1 MDKAVKRFLDAAGDR
16 GFTPDVRTMEES
28 THTAEEAAAAVGC
41 DVGAIVKS
49 LVFLADDEPLLVLVS
64 GLNRVDTDKLGEE
77 LGVAITKSD
86 AKRVKGATGYS
97 IGGVPPFGHTTTL
110 RTVVDSDL
118 LSFDELW
125 AAAGSGTAVFPLGPD
140 ALIELTRGEVVFVS

>member
-1 MDKAVKRFLDAAGDR
+1 MAKAVNRFLNSAGEL
-16 GFTPDVRTMEES
+16 GFTPDVRIMVES

-64 GLNRVDTDKLGEE
+64 GPNRVDTVKLGKE
-77 LGVAITKSD
+77 LGVDITKSD
-86 AKRVKGATGYS
+86 AKRVKEATGYS

-118 LSFDELW
+118 LSYDELW
-125 AAAGSGTAVFPLGPD
+125 AAAGSATAVFPIGPD
-140 ALIELTRGEVVFVS
+140 ALIELTRGEVAFVS